1 MKRKKLFRIRN
12 IIRLPTAAFGIFI
25 CLKYAAECTQGAKN
39 GILFCV
45 EVLVPSLFLFM
56 ALSSYIVRSGVAEMI
71 AKPFARASNF
81 LFRLPYEAFTAVIL
95 SMIGGY
101 PVGAKVAAML
111 YERGQISESEAQKTA
126 CIAVCAGPGFL
137 MNYVGRALL
146 GSVKAGAILLAAQ
159 IIGTLCTGLLIGRGF
174 RSNETNRSLQNTIT
188 AVNKNLLTKAV
199 ADASRAV
206 LQLCGMVV
214 ICSALIEVIKTVSPS
229 ETLTDIASAAV
240 EITAGC
246 GRMCGKYP
254 LYLIALFIGFGGIS
268 VHLQIYAGMGKLPV
282 NKGLFFLCRI
292 IQGIFTAA
300 AAYILFMIFPVEQ
313 SVFNSTDAPM
323 TIAKSATFAG
333 SAALVLSSLCFL
345 GSIHKAVNNSLSGG
359 ASPSPTE

>member
-1 MKRKKLFRIRN
+1 MKRKKLFCIRN
-12 IIRLPTAAFGIFI
+12 IIQLSTAVFGVFL
-25 CLKYAAECTQGAKN
+25 CLKYGEDCTQGVKN
-39 GILFCV
+39 GILFCI

-56 ALSSYIVRSGVAEMI
+56 ALSSYLVRSGAGETI
-71 AKPFARASNF
+71 TKPFGKISSF
-81 LFRLPYEAFTAVIL
+81 LFRLPSEAFAAVIL

-111 YERGQISESEAQKTA
+111 YERGRLSESEAQKTA

-159 IIGTLCTGLLIGRGF
+159 IIGMLFTGFLIGR
-174 RSNETNRSLQNTIT
+174 
-188 AVNKNLLTKAV
+188 AVKTEAYHARRDIDVPTGKNLLTTAV

-206 LQLCGMVV
+206 CQLCGMVV
-214 ICSALIEVIKTVSPS
+214 ICSAMIEVIATVSTS
-229 ETLTDIASAAV
+229 EALTDIASAAV

-246 GRMCGKYP
+246 SRMCGSYP
-254 LYLIALFIGFGGIS
+254 LYLIAFFIGFGGIS
-268 VHLQIYAGMGKLPV
+268 VHLQIFAGIEKINL

-292 IQGIFTAA
+292 IQGIITAA

-313 SVFNSTDAPM
+313 SVFNSTDAPLSL
-323 TIAKSATFAG
+323 AKSATFAG
-333 SAALVLSSLCFL
+333 SAALVLSSLCFT
-345 GSIHKAVNNSLSGG
+345 GSIHKAVHDRLSGG
-359 ASPSPTE
+359 ASPSPTK